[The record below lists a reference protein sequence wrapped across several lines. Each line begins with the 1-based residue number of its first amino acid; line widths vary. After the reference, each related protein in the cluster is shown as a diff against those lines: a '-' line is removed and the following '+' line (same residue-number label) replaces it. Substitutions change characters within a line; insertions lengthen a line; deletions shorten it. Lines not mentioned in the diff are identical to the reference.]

1 MSMVSAKEFAHWLKN
16 RFEGVEKGVSLTR
29 EDINQLTGRQN
40 FSLVFVH
47 DIHYEL
53 MRFGIAFVTD
63 TGRDTYYLVRV
74 FDKPWRNQLE
84 QDSEKELFSNVV
96 SINLLR

>member
-1 MSMVSAKEFAHWLKN
+1 MSMVSAKEFAHWLMK

-40 FSLVFVH
+40 FSLVFVN

-63 TGRDTYYLVRV
+63 TSRDTYYLVRV
-74 FDKPWRNQLE
+74 FDKPWRTQLE
-84 QDSEKELFSNVV
+84 QESEKELFSNVV
-96 SINLLR
+96 SMNLLR

>member
-1 MSMVSAKEFAHWLKN
+1 MSMVSAKEFAHWLMR
-16 RFEGVEKGVSLTR
+16 RFESIDEGVSLTR

-40 FSLVFVH
+40 FSLVFIN

-63 TGRDTYYLVRV
+63 TGRDTFYLVRV
-74 FDKPWRNQLE
+74 FDKPWRTQLE
-84 QDSEKELFSNVV
+84 HDAEKELLSNVV

>member
-1 MSMVSAKEFAHWLKN
+1 MSMVSAKEFAHWLMK

-40 FSLVFVH
+40 FSLVFVN

-63 TGRDTYYLVRV
+63 TSRDTYYLVRV
-74 FDKPWRNQLE
+74 FDKPWRTQLE
-84 QDSEKELFSNVV
+84 QESEKELFSNVV
-96 SINLLR
+96 SMNILR

>member
-63 TGRDTYYLVRV
+63 TSRDTFYLVRV
-74 FDKPWRNQLE
+74 FDQPWRTQLA
-84 QDSEKELFSNVV
+84 QDSAKELFSNVISMN
-96 SINLLR
+96 SIR

>member
-1 MSMVSAKEFAHWLKN
+1 MSMVSAKEFAHGLKK
-16 RFEGVEKGVSLTR
+16 RFEGVEKGGSLTG

-40 FSLVFVH
+40 FFFFFFH

-53 MRFGIAFVTD
+53 MRYGIAFVTD